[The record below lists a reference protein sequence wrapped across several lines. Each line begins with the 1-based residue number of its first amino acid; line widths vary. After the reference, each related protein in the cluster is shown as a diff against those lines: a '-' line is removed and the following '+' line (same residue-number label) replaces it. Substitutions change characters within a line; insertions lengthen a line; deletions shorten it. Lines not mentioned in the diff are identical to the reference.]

1 MRVST
6 IRKKETLQQLK
17 NLEYRFKKKGG
28 YSSWD
33 AKVKIT
39 FQNTGSYSFEELVY
53 NDINSA
59 EHLINVFKD

>member
-1 MRVST
+1 MRAST
-6 IRKKETLQQLK
+6 TRKKETLQQLK

-33 AKVKIT
+33 SKVKIV
-39 FQNTGSYSFEELVY
+39 FQASGSYSFEELVY

-59 EHLINVFKD
+59 EYLINVFKD

>member
-39 FQNTGSYSFEELVY
+39 FQNTSSYSFEELVY

>member
-1 MRVST
+1 MRAST

-28 YSSWD
+28 YSTWD
-33 AKVKIT
+33 SQVKIT
-39 FQNTGSYSFEELVY
+39 FQNTGSYSFEDLVY

-59 EHLINVFKD
+59 EYLVGKFKD

>member
-59 EHLINVFKD
+59 EYLINIFKD